1 MLPAPFNHSR
11 KAENQPRRKR
21 QPSPT
26 PSIESLQSLVDSIFS
41 LGSLSSAS
49 TAPGSDNAFQ
59 RVLAVLQTD
68 AELKDLYVELTAR
81 TSAIKFKRNLG
92 ILLKRFA
99 ADLEAES
106 NCYDEQCT
114 AKFIRSRA
122 RMIAQ
127 RIVDAVYP
135 SGSTKERAQTSRSL
149 AQPRAESSGDS
160 GTDEEPD
167 EYLELEKFVT
177 NSRSFEKLRDN
188 IRGFLGLELSK
199 LLAELPFVDEN
210 QLVESEQSIS
220 CGQNALSCGKT
231 LWSMPNFHHK
241 IRDSV
246 FPEPPIPNGLTRVRW
261 KCVSLRTIEDERG
274 TNE

>member
-1 MLPAPFNHSR
+1 M
-11 KAENQPRRKR
+11 
-21 QPSPT
+21 
-26 PSIESLQSLVDSIFS
+26 
-41 LGSLSSAS
+41 
-49 TAPGSDNAFQ
+49 
-59 RVLAVLQTD
+59 LAVLQTD

-135 SGSTKERAQTSRSL
+135 SGSTKERAQRSL

-210 QLVESEQSIS
+210 QLVESEEEESI
-220 CGQNALSCGKT
+220 SCGKT
-231 LWSMPNFHHK
+231 LWSMRNFHHK
-241 IRDSV
+241 LRDLV

-261 KCVSLRTIEDERG
+261 KCVSLRASEDERG